1 MKVTFRSTRY
11 SAILPFFTITSDHW
25 FCWVERLP
33 HRNIDRSYCYSYI
46 SLFLAGKLLQCTICV
61 TIYGGAEGTAHK
73 EIDVMVETNTANFH
87 ARGARE
93 FAPAF
98 AKDVSENSKATAEEA
113 TKVLEKTYS
122 IVATG
127 AADFNQQW
135 IEIVRFNTNST
146 LDLVQQLL
154 GVKSPAEFLEL
165 SSAHFRKQFETFAE
179 QSKHLMGMAQ
189 KMTTHAV
196 EPLKAGIKS
205 ALSKT
210 T

>member
-1 MKVTFRSTRY
+1 MLRIATSIYLTVT
-11 SAILPFFTITSDHW
+11 AIFILSRT
-25 FCWVERLP
+25 V
-33 HRNIDRSYCYSYI
+33 N
-46 SLFLAGKLLQCTICV
+46 LLQCNICV
-61 TIYGGAEGTAHK
+61 TTYGGAEGTAHE
-73 EIDVMVETNTANFH
+73 EIDVMLETNTAKLH
-87 ARGARE
+87 ARGAR
-93 FAPAF
+93 
-98 AKDVSENSKATAEEA
+98 ATAEET
-113 TKVLEKTYS
+113 TKDLEKTYS

-146 LDLVQQLL
+146 LDFVQQLL

-179 QSKHLMGMAQ
+179 QSKHLTGMAQ

-196 EPLKAGIKS
+196 EPLQAGIKS

-210 T
+210 A